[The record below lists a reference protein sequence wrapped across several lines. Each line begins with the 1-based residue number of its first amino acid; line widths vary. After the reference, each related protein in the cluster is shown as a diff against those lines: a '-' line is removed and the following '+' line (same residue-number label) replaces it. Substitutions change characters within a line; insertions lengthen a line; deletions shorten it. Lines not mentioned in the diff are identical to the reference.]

1 MNTWKKLLI
10 ISGMCSLAGVT
21 PAFASTNLETGSSL
35 AGISVALN
43 NYYAGNAQPEKK
55 LASSYDQLEATAK
68 NNSSVTK
75 VAAETKAAASAAS
88 NTKAETKAQTSSG
101 AKAETKAAAP
111 KETKAAASQTK
122 AASSSYDNIAVSKVS
137 GSVNIRTEANTTS
150 SVTGKIYN
158 DCAATILDTVEGE
171 GGKWYKIQSGSV
183 TGYIKSEYFVT
194 GQKAEN
200 KAKEVGKTYGTVVD
214 TTSLRLRESPDL
226 TSKTLTLLSE
236 GAQYSVVGQEG
247 DFLKVSVDTDLEG
260 YVFKDYMKTS
270 VEFNKAVSVEEEKAK
285 EEDEAKRKEEA
296 DKAIKELEAVKKAE
310 SKAAETKAETTASK
324 KETAVAKAET
334 TAAPKAE
341 TQKETA
347 KETEAAV
354 KVIAANPEKAEDVT
368 VAAPTVKQETKAETK
383 IETKAETKAEAKAET
398 KAETI
403 VEAKTETKPEGPG
416 TKKETSSSKST
427 ESSSVETAS
436 RTALIAYAQQFLG
449 NPYVYGG
456 TSLTKGADC
465 SGFVM
470 SVFSHFGISTGRS
483 SRDQAARGKTIPVSE
498 VKPGDLLFYASG
510 SYINHVGIY
519 VGNGKIIHSSTPATG
534 ICYAP
539 SNYRTPCK
547 AVTFFD

>member
-10 ISGMCSLAGVT
+10 ISGMCSLAGVI

-43 NYYAGNAQPEKK
+43 NYYAGNTQPEKK

-75 VAAETKAAASAAS
+75 AAAETKAAASATS

-122 AASSSYDNIAVSKVS
+122 AASSYDNIAVSKVS

-194 GQKAEN
+194 GQKAET

-247 DFLKVSVDTDLEG
+247 DFLKVSIDTDLEG

-296 DKAIKELEAVKKAE
+296 DKAIKELEAAKKAE
-310 SKAAETKAETTASK
+310 SKAAQTKAGTTASK
-324 KETAVAKAET
+324 KETAAAKTET

-347 KETEAAV
+347 KETEAAI

-383 IETKAETKAEAKAET
+383 IETKAET

>member
-75 VAAETKAAASAAS
+75 AAAETKAAASAAS

-194 GQKAEN
+194 GQKAET

-324 KETAVAKAET
+324 KETAAAKAET

>member
-10 ISGMCSLAGVT
+10 ISGMCSLAGVI

-68 NNSSVTK
+68 NNSSGTK
-75 VAAETKAAASAAS
+75 AAAETKAAASATS

-122 AASSSYDNIAVSKVS
+122 AASSYDNIAVSKVS

-194 GQKAEN
+194 GQKAET

-296 DKAIKELEAVKKAE
+296 DKAIKELEAAKKAE
-310 SKAAETKAETTASK
+310 SKAAQTKAGTTASK
-324 KETAVAKAET
+324 KETEAAKTET

-383 IETKAETKAEAKAET
+383 IETKAET

-470 SVFSHFGISTGRS
+470 SVYANFGIGLPHSSSALRS
-483 SRDQAARGKTIPVSE
+483 VGYGVSLSE
-498 VKPGDLLFYASG
+498 AQPGDIICYSG
-510 SYINHVGIY
+510 HVAIY
-519 VGNGKIIHSSTPATG
+519 VGNNTIVHASTASTG
-534 ICYAP
+534 IKFTSP
-539 SNYRTPCK
+539 VNYK
-547 AVTFFD
+547 NVLAVRRIF

>member
-68 NNSSVTK
+68 NSSSGTK
-75 VAAETKAAASAAS
+75 AVAETKAAASAAS

-194 GQKAEN
+194 GQKAET

-296 DKAIKELEAVKKAE
+296 DKAIKELEAAKKAE
-310 SKAAETKAETTASK
+310 SKAAQTKAETTASK
-324 KETAVAKAET
+324 KETAAAKAET

-383 IETKAETKAEAKAET
+383 IETKAET

>member
-43 NYYAGNAQPEKK
+43 NYYAGNTQPEKK

-75 VAAETKAAASAAS
+75 AAAETKAAASAAS
-88 NTKAETKAQTSSG
+88 KTKAETKSQTSSG
-101 AKAETKAAAP
+101 AKAETKAAAQ

-194 GQKAEN
+194 GQKAET

-296 DKAIKELEAVKKAE
+296 DKAIKELEAAKKAE
-310 SKAAETKAETTASK
+310 SKAAQTKAETTASK
-324 KETAVAKAET
+324 KETAAAKAET

-383 IETKAETKAEAKAET
+383 IETKAETKAE
-398 KAETI
+398 TI
-403 VEAKTETKPEGPG
+403 VEAKTETKLEGPG

>member
-10 ISGMCSLAGVT
+10 ISGMCSLAGVI

-68 NNSSVTK
+68 NNSSGTK
-75 VAAETKAAASAAS
+75 AAAETKAAASATS

-194 GQKAEN
+194 GQKAET

-296 DKAIKELEAVKKAE
+296 DKAIKELEA
-310 SKAAETKAETTASK
+310 
-324 KETAVAKAET
+324 AKTET

-383 IETKAETKAEAKAET
+383 IETKAET

-534 ICYAP
+534 ICYTP

>member
-21 PAFASTNLETGSSL
+21 PAFASTNLDTGSSL

-75 VAAETKAAASAAS
+75 AAAETKAAASAAS
-88 NTKAETKAQTSSG
+88 KTKAETKSQTSSG

-111 KETKAAASQTK
+111 KETKAAASKTK
-122 AASSSYDNIAVSKVS
+122 AVSSSYDNIAVSKVS

-194 GQKAEN
+194 GQKAET

-214 TTSLRLRESPDL
+214 TTSLRLRENPDL

-285 EEDEAKRKEEA
+285 EDDEAKRKEEA
-296 DKAIKELEAVKKAE
+296 DKAIKELEAAKKAE
-310 SKAAETKAETTASK
+310 SKAAQTKAETTASK
-324 KETAVAKAET
+324 KETAAAKAET
-334 TAAPKAE
+334 TAVPKAE

-347 KETEAAV
+347 KETEAAI

-383 IETKAETKAEAKAET
+383 IETKAETKAE
-398 KAETI
+398 TI
-403 VEAKTETKPEGPG
+403 VEAKTETKPEVPG
-416 TKKETSSSKST
+416 IKKETSSSKST

-436 RTALIAYAQQFLG
+436 RTALVAYAQQFLG

-510 SYINHVGIY
+510 SHINHVGIY
-519 VGNGKIIHSSTPATG
+519 VGNGKVIHSSTPATG

>member
-21 PAFASTNLETGSSL
+21 PAFASTNLDTGSSL

-75 VAAETKAAASAAS
+75 AAAETKAAASAAS
-88 NTKAETKAQTSSG
+88 KTKAETKSQTSSG

-111 KETKAAASQTK
+111 KETKAAASKTK
-122 AASSSYDNIAVSKVS
+122 AVSSSYDNIAVSKVS

-194 GQKAEN
+194 GQKAET

-214 TTSLRLRESPDL
+214 TTSLRLRENPDL

-285 EEDEAKRKEEA
+285 EDDEAKRKEEA
-296 DKAIKELEAVKKAE
+296 DKAIKELEAAKKAE
-310 SKAAETKAETTASK
+310 SKAAQTKAETTASK
-324 KETAVAKAET
+324 KETAAAKAET
-334 TAAPKAE
+334 TAVPKAE

-347 KETEAAV
+347 KETEAAI

-383 IETKAETKAEAKAET
+383 IETKAETKAE
-398 KAETI
+398 TI
-403 VEAKTETKPEGPG
+403 VEAKTETKPEVPG
-416 TKKETSSSKST
+416 IKKETSSSKST

-436 RTALIAYAQQFLG
+436 RTALVAYAQQFLG

-456 TSLTKGADC
+456 TSLSIGADC

-519 VGNGKIIHSSTPATG
+519 VGNGKVIHSSTPATG

>member
-43 NYYAGNAQPEKK
+43 NYYAGNTQPEKK

-75 VAAETKAAASAAS
+75 AAAETKAAASAAS
-88 NTKAETKAQTSSG
+88 KTKAETKAQTSSG
-101 AKAETKAAAP
+101 AKAETKAAAQ

-194 GQKAEN
+194 GQKAET

-296 DKAIKELEAVKKAE
+296 DKAIKELEAAKKAE
-310 SKAAETKAETTASK
+310 SKAAQTKAETTASK
-324 KETAVAKAET
+324 KETAAAKAET

-383 IETKAETKAEAKAET
+383 IETKAET

>member
-68 NNSSVTK
+68 NNSSGTK
-75 VAAETKAAASAAS
+75 AAAETKAAASAAS

-111 KETKAAASQTK
+111 KETKAAVSQTK
-122 AASSSYDNIAVSKVS
+122 AASAYGNIAVSKVS

-324 KETAVAKAET
+324 KETAAAKAET

-383 IETKAETKAEAKAET
+383 IETEAET

-403 VEAKTETKPEGPG
+403 VEAKTETKSEGPG

-465 SGFVM
+465 SGFIM

>member
-10 ISGMCSLAGVT
+10 ISGMCSLAGVI
-21 PAFASTNLETGSSL
+21 PVFASTNLETGSSL

-55 LASSYDQLEATAK
+55 LASSYNQLEATETK
-68 NNSSVTK
+68 KSSEIKT
-75 VAAETKAAASAAS
+75 ATETKAAATA
-88 NTKAETKAQTSSG
+88 KAETKAQTSSG
-101 AKAETKAAAP
+101 AKTETKAAAST
-111 KETKAAASQTK
+111 EVKAAAVSQTK
-122 AASSSYDNIAVSKVS
+122 AASSAYDNIAVSKVS

-194 GQKAEN
+194 GQKAET

-296 DKAIKELEAVKKAE
+296 DKAIKELEAAKKAE
-310 SKAAETKAETTASK
+310 SKAAQTKAGTTASK
-324 KETAVAKAET
+324 KETEAAKTET

-383 IETKAETKAEAKAET
+383 IETKAET